1 MIIAF
6 CRRIL
11 SISLLFSRVEFL
23 IRYFGPLKAESKK
36 IHTSLVDCLRNHRG
50 LQRKQ
55 QQKLEDSHH
64 CDTDHLDLQQLQE
77 AVDKDEDEYI
87 RL

>member
-1 MIIAF
+1 MIAF

-11 SISLLFSRVEFL
+11 RISLLFSRVEFL
-23 IRYFGPLKAESKK
+23 IQYFGPLEAEAKK
-36 IHTSLVDCLRNHRG
+36 IHTSLVSCLRNHRG
-50 LQRKQ
+50 LQRKR

-77 AVDKDEDEYI
+77 AVDEDEDEDI
-87 RL
+87 